1 MNALALVIGNNNYQY
16 TTKLDNAVNDAKSIS
31 DALVRLGYH
40 VDFISDCTQ
49 RDFGLKIAEFSEKL
63 KSYDIGLF
71 FYSGHG
77 LQIEGKNYLTGI
89 DTDFNDAEPAKYT
102 SILLDE
108 ILKSMQASELK
119 IKIVILD
126 ACRDNPFTDK
136 YRGVS
141 NNGLAPV
148 YAPKGSIIAFSTSPG
163 ERAKDAGGN
172 NHSIYTAS
180 ILKHIEDKNIPIEDF
195 FKRVRTSV
203 FTLSGG
209 KQLSWEHTS
218 LIGDYYFNSGL
229 LIQSVDLPYTT
240 DVVADSNFI
249 SKGSKAEII
258 IEKLG
263 TIDWYVQKPAFH
275 DFKNLRPETIDNN
288 IQFLLGRNILQV
300 ATGGEYSALDYFDNL
315 GRNIEKWKI
324 NGENHLLNGILYEI
338 YFDSNGRLRQGFN
351 FKSSLLDKVCLLEED
366 ERYKSSFDFI
376 NHLLQPLKDYLF
388 YIPSSRPVNLPLE
401 LTFSK
406 HIVDE
411 FGHEVI
417 YFKLDS
423 IKYQDNDILSVKE
436 GTYYTDY
443 AFENFIQE
451 LCLTLSIPSYRLTLS
466 NNFDGEI
473 KYVKVPWILR
483 NSLL

>member
-40 VDFISDCTQ
+40 VDFVYDCSQ
-49 RDFGLKIAEFSEKL
+49 RVFGLKIAEFAEKL

-89 DTDFNDAEPAKYT
+89 DTDFNDAEPAKFT

-108 ILKSMQASELK
+108 ILRSMQASDLK

-126 ACRDNPFTDK
+126 ACRDNPFADK
-136 YRGVS
+136 YRGLS

-172 NHSIYTAS
+172 NHSVYTAS

-229 LIQSVDLPYTT
+229 LIQSVDIPYTT

-249 SKGSKAEII
+249 SKGSPAEII
-258 IEKLG
+258 IEKLR
-263 TIDWYVQKPAFH
+263 TIDWYIQKPAFES
-275 DFKNLRPETIDNN
+275 FKYLNPEKIDKN

-300 ATGGEYSALDYFDNL
+300 ATGGEYTALDYFDYL
-315 GRNIEKWKI
+315 GRNIEKWTI

-366 ERYKSSFDFI
+366 VRYKSSFDFI
-376 NHLLQPLKDYLF
+376 NHLLQPLRDYLF

-411 FGHEVI
+411 FGQEVI
-417 YFKLDS
+417 FFKLDS
-423 IKYQDNDILSVKE
+423 IKYQDNEILSVEE

-443 AFENFIQE
+443 AFENFIHE
-451 LCLTLSIPSYRLTLS
+451 LCLTLSIPSNRLTLS